1 MSEDRVALVTG
12 GASGI
17 GRAAA
22 LRFAGAGARVVIAD
36 VNETAGAEAAAA
48 AGEIAGGADRVRFV
62 ATDVTSPEDT
72 AAMVQCALDTF
83 GRLDWAL
90 NNAGMSGAPGGI
102 VDVPLEQWH
111 RTLDLNLTSVLLSIR
126 AEIPAL
132 LANETG
138 GAIVNTASVAG
149 LVGFPALP
157 AYVASKH
164 GVVGLTRSAALE
176 FVRQGI
182 RVNAVCPGNTR
193 TPMLESFIGGDANI
207 EKMVMRGAPIG
218 RMADPDEIAAAAV
231 WLCSDEASY
240 VNGVIF
246 PVDSGASAG

>member
-1 MSEDRVALVTG
+1 MDEERVALVTG

-17 GRAAA
+17 GRAAVLQFA
-22 LRFAGAGARVVIAD
+22 AAGVRVVVADVDDAAGAAVA
-36 VNETAGAEAAAA
+36 AEAAAL
-48 AGEIAGGADRVRFV
+48 AGGDDRAFYTH
-62 ATDVTSPEDT
+62 TDVRSPADT
-72 AAMVQCALDTF
+72 TAMVAATVHTY
-83 GRLDWAL
+83 GRLDCAL

-102 VDVPLEQWH
+102 VDCPLDQWQ
-111 RTLDLNLTSVLLSIR
+111 RTLDLNLTSVLLSMR
-126 AEIPAL
+126 AEIPAM
-132 LANETG
+132 LAAGG

-193 TPMLESFIGGDANI
+193 TPMLEAFIGDDPAI

-218 RMADPDEIAAAAV
+218 RMATPDEVAAAAV
-231 WLCSDEASY
+231 WLCSDAASY
-240 VNGVIF
+240 VNGVIL

>member
-1 MSEDRVALVTG
+1 MSDERVALVTG

-17 GRAAA
+17 GRAAV
-22 LRFAGAGARVVIAD
+22 LQFAASGAHVVVAD
-36 VNETAGAEAAAA
+36 VDD
-48 AGEIAGGADRVRFV
+48 AGGAAVVSEADALGPDAGRAVFV
-62 ATDVTSPEDT
+62 HTDVCSPDDT
-72 AAMVQCALDTF
+72 AAMVATAMDTF

-102 VDVPLEQWH
+102 VDCPLDQWH
-111 RTLDLNLTSVLLSIR
+111 RTLDLNLTSVLLSMR
-126 AEIPAL
+126 AEIPAM
-132 LANETG
+132 LAAGG

-193 TPMLESFIGGDANI
+193 TPMLEAYIGGDPTI

-218 RMADPDEIAAAAV
+218 RMATPDEIAAAAV
-231 WLCSDEASY
+231 WLCSDAAGY
-240 VNGVIF
+240 VNGVIL

>member
-1 MSEDRVALVTG
+1 LVTG

-17 GRAAA
+17 GRAAV
-22 LRFAGAGARVVIAD
+22 LQFATAGARVVVAD
-36 VNETAGAEAAAA
+36 VDDSGGAAVVAEAAAA
-48 AGEIAGGADRVRFV
+48 TGHDDRVHFV
-62 ATDVTSPEDT
+62 HTDVCSPDDT
-72 AAMVQCALDTF
+72 AAMVAAAVECF
-83 GRLDWAL
+83 GRLDCAL
-90 NNAGMSGAPGGI
+90 NNAGMSGQPGGI
-102 VDVPLEQWH
+102 VDCPLDQWQ
-111 RTLDLNLTSVLLSIR
+111 RTLDLNLTSVLLSMR
-126 AEIPAL
+126 AEIPAML
-132 LANETG
+132 ETG
-138 GAIVNTASVAG
+138 GGSIVNTASVAG

-193 TPMLESFIGGDANI
+193 TPMLEAFIGGDANI

-218 RMADPDEIAAAAV
+218 RMATPDEIAAAAV
-231 WLCSDEASY
+231 WLCSDAASY
-240 VNGVIF
+240 VNGVIL